1 MDVLRRQLDK
11 PTPLDDAFTHFTYL
25 LMCGQVWKRAIA
37 EAEDNL
43 REMNRLVS
51 EKMSHQQRLIDKLEQ
66 YVRIHNKLA
75 ASADNSSSSN
85 QEETSDNSEQ
95 QEQDALSAQL
105 SSLLDSLKAMTAD
118 SVQVSIT
125 ASLSLS
131 SSLLNVFTVSARQ
144 FQT

>member
-1 MDVLRRQLDK
+1 
-11 PTPLDDAFTHFTYL
+11 
-25 LMCGQVWKRAIA
+25 MCGQVWKRAIA

-105 SSLLDSLKAMTAD
+105 SSLFDSLKAMTAD

-125 ASLSLS
+125 ASS
-131 SSLLNVFTVSARQ
+131 SSLSTDDGHVNVTVLFSETVEDISVSLTLDLHCNLQ
-144 FQT
+144 FS

>member
-1 MDVLRRQLDK
+1 
-11 PTPLDDAFTHFTYL
+11 
-25 LMCGQVWKRAIA
+25 MCGQVWKRAIA

-125 ASLSLS
+125 ASS
-131 SSLLNVFTVSARQ
+131 SSLSTDDGHVNVTVLFSETVEDISVSLTLDLHCNLQ
-144 FQT
+144 FS